1 MPAMTFD
8 TDDTHRLRAHYA
20 DEIAGLKRRAAR
32 RQRARRAVGVVLS
45 AGLLVAGAVFA
56 VGWHDI
62 AAPAKAP
69 RSVTLTD
76 GNRVDL
82 DAGAVIEVPWAPWRH
97 RVRLSQGIAL
107 FDIDHDEN
115 RHFVVEIAGSEL
127 IDRGTRFLVERQG
140 DAATVAVFDG
150 EVEIVTASGRRDTV
164 TRGQARRA
172 AADTVTS
179 LPMPDETEAASWR
192 DGRLVFRAT
201 PLAEV
206 AARLSRYG
214 DRPVVVGAAALAPLR
229 VSGSFLIT
237 DDDGALATLERALPL
252 RARRDAD
259 RIVLVPASR

>member
-8 TDDTHRLRAHYA
+8 TDATRRLRAHYA

-32 RQRARRAVGVVLS
+32 RQQTRRAVGAVLS
-45 AGLLVAGAVFA
+45 AGLIVAGAVFA
-56 VGWHDI
+56 LGWRDI

-69 RSVTLTD
+69 RSVTLAD
-76 GNRVDL
+76 GNHVDL

-97 RVRLSQGIAL
+97 RVRLNQGIAL

-115 RHFVVEIAGSEL
+115 RRFVVEIAGGEL
-127 IDRGTRFLVERQG
+127 IDRGTRFLVECQG

-150 EVEIVTASGRRDTV
+150 EVEIATASGRHDV
-164 TRGQARRA
+164 VQRGQARRA
-172 AADTVTS
+172 AVDAITP
-179 LPMPDETEAASWR
+179 LPMPDETEVASWR

-214 DRPVVVGAAALAPLR
+214 DRPVVVGAATLAPLR

-237 DDDGALATLERALPL
+237 DDGALATLERALPL
-252 RARRDAD
+252 RARREAD
-259 RIVLVPASR
+259 RVVLMPR